1 MLDFHF
7 FLLFLR
13 AKIHFIW
20 FLEQLEDIILLLQ
33 EKQFVKLYPEREQGS
48 NKIKYR
54 NRGQIKATHKDISF
68 DLIEALKFNWN
79 YDRQTDRT
87 TNRPFT
93 QQTDMRNLHIQDK
106 DKLNT
111 RSSID
116 YHQNHEKKWSII
128 VIIIIKSLQR
138 RHPCIAK

>member
-1 MLDFHF
+1 MLDLHF

-79 YDRQTDRT
+79 YDRQTDQT

-116 YHQNHEKKWSII
+116 YHQNEKKWSII